1 MYNKIKPKKLTLAAL
16 LIPGVLLFVM
26 CCIVPLGVAFYFSL
40 FNWDGGINKTFIALQ
55 NYIELLKDKNFWQ
68 AFWNNIPVSY
78 THLGQAAGAAERLPG
93 GFRTALGSGRAQQ

>member
-40 FNWDGGINKTFIALQ
+40 FNWDGGINKTFI
-55 NYIELLKDKNFWQ
+55 IC
-68 AFWNNIPVSY
+68 IV
-78 THLGQAAGAAERLPG
+78 PG
-93 GFRTALGSGRAQQ
+93 TSLSVVG

>member
-68 AFWNNIPVSY
+68 AFWNNIRVWCVSKISIV
-78 THLGQAAGAAERLPG
+78 RSSF
-93 GFRTALGSGRAQQ
+93 FRSFCPAS